1 MGASCSARRQR
12 AAARQERSHTARNKT
27 QRGVLE
33 TVGMNL
39 RIAFRFVALVRSHA
53 AAEIA
58 GRNGRGAA
66 NNFLTLASELPKPWG
81 LSIPSVGM
89 RPASRP
95 FACVSPRCGRRSPR
109 PPSSYGDSGFIDACF
124 AGLCLPDLRPLSL
137 AARRIEPQTACKTK
151 RPPGSDAGAAGSLH
165 RSRSAPPEF
174 LEPRKKPQGCASER
188 KDSVAGKTQRPCL
201 GGAELRPYKRNAK
214 DKETKRD
221 YNAEAITSPD
231 RSGASARWRCSSLRR
246 RRAACSRSASP
257 RRPLD
262 PRNAYCGG
270 RCRARR

>member
-1 MGASCSARRQR
+1 MRASCSARRQQ

-66 NNFLTLASELPKPWG
+66 NNFLTLASGLPKTWG
-81 LSIPSVGM
+81 LSILSVGM

-174 LEPRKKPQGCASER
+174 LEPRKKPQAAQVKE
-188 KDSVAGKTQRPCL
+188 KTRWQARRRDL
-201 GGAELRPYKRNAK
+201 AWAELSSAPTKATPKTKRRA
-214 DKETKRD
+214 RD
-221 YNAEAITSPD
+221 YNAEAITFPG

-246 RRAACSRSASP
+246 RRVACSRSAS
-257 RRPLD
+257 RRRLLD
-262 PRNAYCGG
+262 PRNAYCAG